1 MRRFDSAPR
10 IVLSGP
16 RRPTVTNQN
25 DHNDDPL
32 EGQIEGLTRDLAQRI
47 SAAPPGQRE
56 RLRDMAVH
64 LLRDAVET
72 SEPSDVA
79 PAAGAGSFNSFGIA
93 IPLLLAGAVL
103 LPLFGAAG
111 LVLCAAAVVMMT
123 WGIAT
128 VLLGGRQ
135 P

>member
-1 MRRFDSAPR
+1 M
-10 IVLSGP
+10 
-16 RRPTVTNQN
+16 TNQN
-25 DHNDDPL
+25 DNIDDQIG
-32 EGQIEGLTRDLAQRI
+32 GQIEGLTRDLAQRI

-64 LLRDAVET
+64 LLRDEVET
-72 SEPSDVA
+72 SEPSDAV
-79 PAAGAGSFNSFGIA
+79 PTAGTGSFNSFGIA
-93 IPLLLAGAVL
+93 IPLFLAGAVL
-103 LPLFGAAG
+103 LPLFGAVG

-128 VLLGGRQ
+128 VLFGRQ